1 MNDLADDIKKD
12 ENIEEPEENEE
23 DFIEAELVDEED
35 EASEDL
41 KEEKKED
48 TENDYKDRYQRLLA
62 DFTNYKKR
70 EESQKEDFKKFA
82 SSSLIEKLLSVLD
95 NLDRAL
101 DKADSEDPFVK
112 GVMMTRDELIKILQN
127 EGLEEIESDGVEF
140 DHNFHQAVLA
150 EESDTVESNYIIETF
165 QKGYTL
171 NGRVLRPA
179 MVKVAK

>member
-1 MNDLADDIKKD
+1 MNDLADDIKND
-12 ENIEEPEENEE
+12 ENLDETEENEE
-23 DFIEAELVDEED
+23 DFIEAELVDEDD
-35 EASEDL
+35 EAGENLKDEKNEDN
-41 KEEKKED
+41 E
-48 TENDYKDRYQRLLA
+48 YKDRYQRLLA

-112 GVMMTRDELIKILQN
+112 GVMMTRAELIKILQN